1 MDSTSAR
8 AYGGLGLGLAIV
20 RELVELHQ
28 GTIEV
33 ESPGEGQGTTF
44 TVCLPDAPAER
55 RSPAKADAEAEVSL
69 RGLRILLVDDEPNT
83 REVTSAVLQSFG
95 AEVAEAGSAS
105 EALTLL
111 QGFEPDILVSD
122 IAMPLEDGYYLIG
135 KVRALQSR
143 LAQIPALAL
152 TAYAGERDI
161 LRAHQA
167 GFDSHAA
174 KPVDAH
180 KLALAIAT
188 LAGRGAFLI
197 PRNSPARQSL
207 AGR

>member
-1 MDSTSAR
+1 MKLVTKGKLFETE
-8 AYGGLGLGLAIV
+8 YHGIV
-20 RELVELHQ
+20 NNKTKACEFVAFYVEALQ
-28 GTIEV
+28 GTGGYTRPPREYFSGLKKI
-33 ESPGEGQGTTF
+33 
-44 TVCLPDAPAER
+44 LDAY
-55 RSPAKADAEAEVSL
+55 K
-69 RGLRILLVDDEPNT
+69 ILLVDDEPNT